1 METFIKIA
9 TTVTPIITII
19 ISSIIS
25 FLVARHQTKNEIKKL
40 IMSYNREDKQ
50 LLNDA
55 FTELM
60 TKTQEYCDFQCG
72 MNLHDAISANSKF
85 LTIAPKLFHPLLK
98 ELDVALQNADLHKIK
113 TIRKSLMDLFSNNN

>member
-9 TTVTPIITII
+9 TTITPIVTII

-40 IMSYNREDKQ
+40 LMSYNREDKQ

-60 TKTQEYCDFQCG
+60 VKTQEYCDFSCG
-72 MNLHDAISANSKF
+72 INLHNAISANSKF
-85 LTIAPKLFHPLLK
+85 LTIAPKPFHHLLK
-98 ELDVALQNADLHKIK
+98 EMDVALQNNDIHKIK
-113 TIRKSLMDLFSNNN
+113 NIRELLMELFSNNN